1 MTLHIDNIA
10 PLGSEFY
17 LHPEI
22 SNEIEP
28 STSYFEKNKT
38 YFLTFSEQHDDKLDI
53 DPRVEYKLNNFAH
66 RSDDFSKLDSNKTNI
81 LFAGCS
87 NTFGHSLPEKY
98 VWTKKLYD
106 SLQFTNKGP
115 FNSIGIPGA
124 GIERVVS
131 NIFKYCNKFGN
142 PDYIFIIHAD
152 LTREVKYISEQNKFE
167 NQIHLNYKSQ
177 TLDSDVDFGFY
188 LVYKFQLLYRLLEI
202 YCKSHNI
209 KLLSSSWDSTNVG
222 ISSELF
228 PDTFIKPN
236 NLLEYAK
243 NFDINNIDKS
253 DWDFLVKARDN
264 HHEGIIYHQ
273 MMCDLFLSAVSDLT
287 PTL

>member
-1 MTLHIDNIA
+1 M
-10 PLGSEFY
+10 
-17 LHPEI
+17 
-22 SNEIEP
+22 SNDIEP
-28 STSYFEKNKT
+28 STPYFKKNKT
-38 YFLTFSEQHDDKLDI
+38 HFLTFSEEYDDKLPI
-53 DPRVEYKLNNFAH
+53 DERVQYRLNNFAH
-66 RSDDFSKLDSNKTNI
+66 RCEDFNKLDNQKTNI

-87 NTFGHSLPEKY
+87 NTFGHSLPEQY

-106 SLQFTNKGP
+106 ALPFKNKGP

-124 GIERVVS
+124 GIERIIS

-167 NQIHLNYKSQ
+167 NQIHLNYKNQ
-177 TLDSDVDFGFY
+177 KLESDVDFGFY
-188 LVYKFQLLYRLLEI
+188 LVYRFQLLYRLLEI

-209 KLLSSSWDSTNVG
+209 KLLSSSWDSTNLN
-222 ISSELF
+222 ISCKLF
-228 PDTFIKPN
+228 PDTFIRPD

-243 NFDINNIDKS
+243 SFDINNIDKI
-253 DWDFLVKARDN
+253 DWDFLVKARDG

-273 MMCDLFLSAVSDLT
+273 MMCDLFLSAVSNLT
-287 PTL
+287 PILE